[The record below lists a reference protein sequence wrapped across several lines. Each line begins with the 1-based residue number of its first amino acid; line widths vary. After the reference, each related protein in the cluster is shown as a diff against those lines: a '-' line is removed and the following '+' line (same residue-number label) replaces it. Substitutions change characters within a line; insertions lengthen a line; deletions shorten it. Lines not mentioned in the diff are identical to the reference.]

1 MGVAYGAPVDPTQ
14 TPTGYPM
21 IRSTFV
27 RSRFLRSSVLVLSM
41 FVAVSCSDYSPTAP
55 SAPRLV
61 TKVQAQPDDALLG
74 GLLGGVV
81 GTVTGLL
88 GSVLRVIGFVSD
100 PNGIPVN
107 AVKWSPAHVNE
118 TRSVSGTIGFNGGA
132 LSIPGSD
139 FIIVFP
145 QGALSSSTQ
154 IKIVSD
160 ESGYVSYDMQ
170 PHGIRFAK
178 PVIVTQ
184 RLTNTSVYGTPKALN
199 AFGAY
204 FAEDPTLLSGLLKA
218 LEIETTT
225 IFAGPSGQ
233 AEIETW
239 QLNHFSRYM
248 LASG

>member
-1 MGVAYGAPVDPTQ
+1 
-14 TPTGYPM
+14 M
-21 IRSTFV
+21 I
-27 RSRFLRSSVLVLSM
+27 RSRFLRSFVLVLSA
-41 FVAVSCSDYSPTAP
+41 FVAVSCSDFSPTAP
-55 SAPRLV
+55 PASTVAR
-61 TKVQAQPDDALLG
+61 VQAQPDDALLG
-74 GLLGGVV
+74 GLLGGVI

-88 GSVLRVIGFVSD
+88 GSVLKVIGFVSY

-107 AVKWSPAHVNE
+107 GVKWAPSHVNE
-118 TRSVSGTIGFNGGA
+118 TRSVSGTIGYNGGT

-139 FIIVFP
+139 FFIVFP

-160 ESGYVSYDMQ
+160 GSGYVSYDMQ
-170 PHGIRFAK
+170 PHGITFAR

-184 RLTNTSVYGTPKALN
+184 RLNNTSVYGTPNALN

-204 FAEDPTLLSGLLKA
+204 FPKDPSLLGGLLKA

-225 IFAGPSGQ
+225 IFAGPSGKP
-233 AEIETW
+233 EIETW
-239 QLNHFSRYM
+239 QLRHFSRYM

>member
-1 MGVAYGAPVDPTQ
+1 
-14 TPTGYPM
+14 M
-21 IRSTFV
+21 I
-27 RSRFLRSSVLVLSM
+27 RSRFLRSSVLVLSA
-41 FVAVSCSDYSPTAP
+41 FAVVSCSDFSPTAP
-55 SAPRLV
+55 PAPPIA
-61 TKVQAQPDDALLG
+61 TKVEAQPGDELLG
-74 GLLGGVV
+74 GLLGGVIGV
-81 GTVTGLL
+81 VTTLL
-88 GSVLRVIGFVSD
+88 GTVLRVIGFASD
-100 PNGIPVN
+100 PNGIPVS
-107 AVKWSPAHVNE
+107 AVKWTPAHVNE
-118 TRSVSGTIGFNGGA
+118 TRSVSGTIGYNGGTLA
-132 LSIPGSD
+132 IPASD

-160 ESGYVSYDMQ
+160 GSGYVSYDMQ
-170 PHGIRFAK
+170 PHGIKFAK

-184 RLTNTSVYGTPKALN
+184 RLKNTSVYGTPKALN

-204 FAEDPTLLSGLLKA
+204 FPNDPTLLGGILKA

-239 QLNHFSRYM
+239 QLRHFSRYM

>member
-1 MGVAYGAPVDPTQ
+1 
-14 TPTGYPM
+14 M
-21 IRSTFV
+21 IRSK
-27 RSRFLRSSVLVLSM
+27 FLRSSVLVLSM
-41 FVAVSCSDYSPTAP
+41 FTVVSCSDYSPTAP
-55 SAPRLV
+55 PAPLV
-61 TKVQAQPDDALLG
+61 ATKVQAQPEDALLG
-74 GLLGGVV
+74 GLLGGLV
-81 GTVTGLL
+81 GTVTTLL
-88 GSVLRVIGFVSD
+88 GTVLRVIGFVSD

-107 AVKWSPAHVNE
+107 AVKWSPAHANE
-118 TRSVSGTIGFNGGA
+118 TRSVSGSIGYDGGV
-132 LSIPGSD
+132 LTIPGSD
-139 FIIVFP
+139 FLIVFP
-145 QGALSSSTQ
+145 KGALSNTTQ

-160 ESGYVSYDMQ
+160 GSGYVSYDMQ
-170 PHGIRFAK
+170 PHGIRFAR

-204 FAEDPTLLSGLLKA
+204 FPTDPTLLGGLLKA

-233 AEIETW
+233 AEVETW